1 MSEIIVEKIEGYVK
15 TILDSMGFE
24 LVDLQ
29 FRNEGSGWVL
39 RLFIDIEGG
48 VMLDH
53 CAAVS
58 REVGQL
64 LDVEDVIEQAYHLEV
79 SSPGL
84 ERPLKSLEAFQR
96 FVGKKARIKLHV
108 AIDDVK
114 TFEGIIEPVD
124 GEDVSLTVDGVVVV
138 KCRFDQLNKARL
150 AL

>member
-1 MSEIIVEKIEGYVK
+1 MSDIIVEKIEGYVT

-39 RLFIDIEGG
+39 RLFIDVEGG

-79 SSPGL
+79 SSPGI

-96 FVGKKARIKLHV
+96 FVGKKARLKLHE
-108 AIDDVK
+108 AIDGEK

>member
-1 MSEIIVEKIEGYVK
+1 VSDIIVEKIEGYVT

-29 FRNEGSGWVL
+29 FRQEGSGWVL
-39 RLFIDIEGG
+39 RLFIDTEGG

-53 CAAVS
+53 CSAVS

-79 SSPGL
+79 SSPGI
-84 ERPLKSLEAFQR
+84 ERPLKTLEAFQR
-96 FVGKKARIKLHV
+96 FVGKKARIKLHES
-108 AIDDVK
+108 IDGEK
-114 TFEGIIEPVD
+114 TFEGIIEPVN
-124 GEDVSLTVDGVVVV
+124 GEEVSLSVDGAVVV
-138 KCRFDQLNKARL
+138 KCKFDQLNKARL